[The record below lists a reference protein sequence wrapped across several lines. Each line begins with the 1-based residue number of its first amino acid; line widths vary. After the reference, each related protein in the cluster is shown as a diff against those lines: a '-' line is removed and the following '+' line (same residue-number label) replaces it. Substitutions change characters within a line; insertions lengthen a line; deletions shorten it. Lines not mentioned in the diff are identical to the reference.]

1 MEKEKVMEFQDFS
14 FLYQDGKDGV
24 FDINLTIR
32 KGEFVVL
39 TGQSGCGKTTLTRCM
54 NGLIPDFYEGTFQ
67 GKSVVCGMEMGKHE
81 TGDYAGYVGSVF
93 QDPRSQFFT
102 LGVRTEISFPSE
114 NLGMARETMQQ
125 RYIETVEKMQIEDIL
140 QRGILSL
147 SSGEKQKVAVAS
159 VYTAGVSVYVLD
171 EPSANLDWQGTMQ
184 LAKVLSVL
192 KEKGCTIIVSEHRLH
207 YLKDLADR
215 IVMLEKGRIT
225 ADLSKEKINN
235 CSSEWFREHKIR
247 QIDLS
252 GIKSEVPKIGE
263 IAEKQ
268 TFTAENLSFWYQR
281 GEVLWKNVNVSCE
294 SGAIIGLVG
303 KNGSG
308 KSTMLQVLM
317 GLKKAKDG
325 KIYING
331 KKISKRQLR
340 EQSFYMMQD
349 ADYQFLTNSVMDEM
363 LAGQKQADAEQR
375 ATKILAYY
383 GLEAYADTHPSVL
396 SGGQKQRLSMALL
409 EMSDKQLLF
418 FDEPTSGLDAAN
430 MEIVRKSMIRLA
442 EKGRILFVITHDY
455 EFAASLFTALLVFK
469 EGETVNWISPEEY
482 QPKQLMTIMKNGG
495 KKNE

>member
-1 MEKEKVMEFQDFS
+1 M
-14 FLYQDGKDGV
+14 
-24 FDINLTIR
+24 
-32 KGEFVVL
+32 
-39 TGQSGCGKTTLTRCM
+39 
-54 NGLIPDFYEGTFQ
+54 
-67 GKSVVCGMEMGKHE
+67 
-81 TGDYAGYVGSVF
+81 
-93 QDPRSQFFT
+93 
-102 LGVRTEISFPSE
+102 
-114 NLGMARETMQQ
+114 
-125 RYIETVEKMQIEDIL
+125 

-159 VYTAGVSVYVLD
+159 VYTAGVPVYVLD

-184 LAKVLSVL
+184 LAKVLSIL

-225 ADLSKEKINN
+225 ADLSIAKMSN
-235 CSSEWFREHKIR
+235 CSSEWFSEHKIR
-247 QIDLS
+247 QIDLQK
-252 GIKSEVPKIGE
+252 IKCEVPKIGE
-263 IAEKQ
+263 LPGKQ
-268 TFTAENLSFWYQR
+268 TFTAENLSFWYER
-281 GEVLWKNVNVSCE
+281 KEVLWKNVNVSCK
-294 SGAIIGLVG
+294 SGAIVGLVG

-317 GLKKAKDG
+317 GLKKPKDG
-325 KIYING
+325 KISING
-331 KKISKRQLR
+331 KKISHKQLR

-363 LAGQKQADAEQR
+363 LAGQKQEGAEQR
-375 ATKILAYY
+375 AIKILTYY
-383 GLEAYADTHPSVL
+383 GLEAYTDTHPSVL

-442 EKGRILFVITHDY
+442 KKGRILFVITHDY

-469 EGETVNWISPEEY
+469 EGEAVKWISPEEY